1 MCAGVNMEHKPIH
14 LVTKSNKLVEAN
26 YRLSVSEQR
35 VIAVMASKVAPT
47 DEDFMPYEFKVSDLA
62 ELLETGSKNLHE
74 RVRDTTKGLVGRVIQ
89 IREPKKLIQVAWLSS
104 ATYHEGK
111 GTVELCFDPS
121 LRPYLLQLKERFTTY
136 QLKNVVSLRSC
147 HSVRIY
153 ELLKQY
159 AAMKTRTFKP
169 ADLRAA
175 LGLEKDSYKTWKDF
189 RLRVLNHA
197 SRELKTKTDISFT
210 YTVKKG
216 AHGRVEE
223 VTFTIREGRS
233 GLSKT
238 DLTRIRAE
246 ASACWN
252 RSHGSCAAKWSDH
265 DEPHDTCHWCKRFD
279 TKRAEAAGQ
288 SRLPGLE

>member
-1 MCAGVNMEHKPIH
+1 MEHEPNH

-47 DEDFMPYEFKVSDLA
+47 DEDFKPYEFKVSDLA
-62 ELLETGSKNLHE
+62 ELLDTDSKNLHE
-74 RVRDTTKGLVGRVIQ
+74 RVKDTTKGLVGRVIQ

-136 QLKNVVSLRSC
+136 QLRNIVSLRSC
-147 HSVRIY
+147 HSVRLY

-169 ADLRAA
+169 DELRAA
-175 LGLEKDSYKTWKDF
+175 LGLEKDMYKTWKDF
-189 RLRVLNHA
+189 RLRVLDHA
-197 SRELKTKTDISFT
+197 NTELKAKTDISFT

-216 AHGRVEE
+216 AHGRVQEIA
-223 VTFTIREGRS
+223 FNIIEGRG
-233 GLSKT
+233 GLSKR
-238 DLTRIRAE
+238 DLVGLRKKA
-246 ASACWN
+246 AVCW
-252 RSHGSCAAKWSDH
+252 SQCHGGCAAKWAQH
-265 DEPHDTCHWCKRFD
+265 NEPHNDCHWCKKFEHQ
-279 TKRAEAAGQ
+279 RAELAGQ
-288 SRLPGLE
+288 TRLPGLG